1 MNQKK
6 VVSLSR
12 NLYTMRTYYEAIY
25 ELKEAGLWIDCMA
38 MFDRAWTLDF
48 YFRLYQLVQQY
59 EPEHKYGYAQR
70 IVSDSMII
78 SQMGGGDSYL
88 EIEPH
93 TVRMAV
99 LKMEAECTIQP
110 QKSKIKQ

>member
-1 MNQKK
+1 
-6 VVSLSR
+6 
-12 NLYTMRTYYEAIY
+12 MRTYYEAIY
-25 ELKEAGLWIDCMA
+25 ELKEAGLWMDCMA

-78 SQMGGGDSYL
+78 SQMGGGDS
-88 EIEPH
+88 
-93 TVRMAV
+93 
-99 LKMEAECTIQP
+99 
-110 QKSKIKQ
+110 